1 MILVNEHKDELIL
14 ADVVNWSVHNVE
26 RVITWYFP
34 RELLTVQHTINNLI
48 FRLEHVEDS
57 SSSNQDLFI
66 NYAVLVRSEQLDD
79 CFTVLLMEI

>member
-34 RELLTVQHTINNLI
+34 
-48 FRLEHVEDS
+48 
-57 SSSNQDLFI
+57 
-66 NYAVLVRSEQLDD
+66 
-79 CFTVLLMEI
+79 